1 MKVYAKNAIVTHR
14 LHPLLILREGW
25 GEFITMNPSQIKQ
38 LLFERGLR
46 PNKNLGQHFLIDKN
60 ILGKIVDAADL
71 HKNDLIM
78 EVGPGLGVLTEA
90 LVERG
95 AHVKAIEKDRNFIE
109 HLSAIKNV
117 EVEPGDAAKLD
128 WNDLVKGKPWKF
140 VSNLPYA
147 ITSLALRKALYE
159 VDKAPELVVVL
170 IQREVA
176 ERIAPRRSSNV
187 TRPKMSLLSLMVALA
202 AKEVAIVH
210 RVPAGAFY
218 PPPKVESAI
227 LKIVPRSHVA
237 RRTLWGIEPEEVMK
251 TAKLGFAHPRKLLQ
265 RNLNIDNSRWE
276 QMVQEI
282 GINGKARAEE
292 LSVEQWVKLTKHV
305 ACSM

>member
-1 MKVYAKNAIVTHR
+1 
-14 LHPLLILREGW
+14 
-25 GEFITMNPSQIKQ
+25 MNPSQIKQ
-38 LLFERGLR
+38 LLSERGLR

-71 HKNDLIM
+71 HKNDLVM

-95 AHVKAIEKDRNFIE
+95 ASVKAIEKDRNFIE

-117 EVEPGDAAKLD
+117 EVESGDAAKLD
-128 WNDLVKGKPWKF
+128 WSTLVKDESWKF

-159 VDKAPELVVVL
+159 VDQVPELVVVL

-176 ERIAPRRSSNV
+176 ERIVPRRSSNV
-187 TRPKMSLLSLMVALA
+187 ARPKMSLLSLMVALA

-227 LKIVPRSHVA
+227 LRIVPMSHVA

-292 LSVEQWVKLTKHV
+292 LSVEQWVSLSKIVARPTSHV
-305 ACSM
+305 PRSS

>member
-1 MKVYAKNAIVTHR
+1 
-14 LHPLLILREGW
+14 
-25 GEFITMNPSQIKQ
+25 MNPSQIKQ
-38 LLFERGLR
+38 LLSERGLR

-71 HKNDLIM
+71 HNNDLVM
-78 EVGPGLGVLTEA
+78 EVGPGLGVLTKA
-90 LVERG
+90 LVEHG
-95 AHVKAIEKDRNFIE
+95 ARVKAIEKDRNFIE

-128 WNDLVKGKPWKF
+128 WNTLVKGEPWKF

-159 VDKAPELVVVL
+159 VDQVPELVVVL

-176 ERIAPRRSSNV
+176 ERIVPRRKPAPSGVEGSHV
-187 TRPKMSLLSLMVALA
+187 LRQKTSLLSLMVALA

-227 LKIVPRSHVA
+227 LKIVPRSHTD

-292 LSVEQWVKLTKHV
+292 LSVEQWVSLSKIVPRPTSLV
-305 ACSM
+305 PRSS